1 MIEAPVII
9 KKTSNSRGTLPEF
22 SFGYADLPLGENQP
36 INKLRED
43 AWKVYKTLPFPTEN
57 DEAWRRTN
65 LSGLKASEYRF
76 CFDKSEVPVIDKE
89 LLHPL
94 AGDILDGQVVVQPH
108 RKEASLAE
116 IYVRQGVIFAPYK
129 QAIENYPEIVQKKI
143 GSIVPA
149 SDGKFAAQNTAFAQ
163 NGILLYVPAGV
174 KIEHPLHSILWAGG
188 NLTSHFTRVLVWLDE
203 GAEATLVH
211 EYASSQQIQ
220 EQLFHNGVVEV
231 YAGANSHLKMVELQ
245 SWGKEV
251 WNITH
256 QRIIAHENAQ
266 VEWIF
271 GALGSKTTKDFTDF
285 NMAGQGAMIKASGF
299 YFTEGN
305 QHFDHDTQQNHLVPN
320 TTSDLLYKGAMTG
333 KSRSVWQGM
342 IYVAPGAQKTD
353 GYQANRNL
361 VLSGESRADSIPGLE
376 ILADDV
382 RCTHGATVGKI
393 DSEQIYYLMAR
404 GLPEIEAK
412 RLIVE
417 GFFEP
422 IMDRIPF
429 EGVQDRFRHAIQQKM
444 NTISI

>member
-1 MIEAPVII
+1 MIESPVII
-9 KKTSNSRGTLPEF
+9 KKSGPNRASQKEF
-22 SFGYADLPLGENQP
+22 LFGKNDIPLGENEKL
-36 INKLRED
+36 NKFRKE
-43 AWKVYKTLPFPTEN
+43 AWDIYQSLPFPNEK
-57 DEAWRRTN
+57 DEAWMRTN
-65 LSGLKASEYRF
+65 LSGLRTNEYRF
-76 CFDKSEVPVIDKE
+76 CYDRDDVPAIDMH
-89 LLHPL
+89 LLQPL

-108 RKEASLAE
+108 RKETTLAE
-116 IYVRQGVIFAPYK
+116 IYIRQGVIFAPIK
-129 QAIENYPEIVQKKI
+129 QAIENYPEILMEKI

-149 SDGKFAAQNTAFAQ
+149 SDGKFAAQNAAFAQ
-163 NGILLYVPAGV
+163 NGVLLYIPAGV
-174 KIEHPLHSILWAGG
+174 KIENPLHSILWAGG
-188 NLTSHFTRVLVWLDE
+188 NLTSHFTRLLVWLDE

-211 EYASSQQIQ
+211 EYASSQQ
-220 EQLFHNGVVEV
+220 EDEHFYHNGVVEV
-231 YAGANSHLKMVELQ
+231 YAGANSHLKLVELQ
-245 SWGKEV
+245 SWGRDV

-256 QRIIAHENAQ
+256 QRVIAQDNAR

-271 GALGSKTTKDFTDF
+271 GAMGSKTTKDFTDF
-285 NMAGQGAMIKASGF
+285 NMTGQGAMIKASGF

-361 VLSGESRADSIPGLE
+361 VLSSDARADSIPGLE

-393 DSEQIYYLMAR
+393 DAEQIYYLMAR

-429 EGVQDRFRHAIQQKM
+429 EGVQDRFRQAIQQKM
-444 NTISI
+444 NTISV